1 MTELKQKIR
10 IMIADDQRLFR
21 EALHS
26 LLLGEPDLTVTGVA
40 ASGTEAL
47 KLARLLAPDIVL
59 FNPAM
64 RGEEGLETL
73 RALAACPGHPRIVL
87 FSDSTERE
95 RIIEALRLG
104 AHGILSLHSTPQ
116 LLFKSLRAVAA
127 GEYWVCHQSVC
138 DLIEYV
144 RAAGAPE
151 REAAPANGHHLTPRE
166 IDVISSVMDGCTNK
180 EIAGKLAISEQ
191 TVKHHLT
198 SIFGKVGVSNRLE
211 LALFAMHQSLQ

>member
-1 MTELKQKIR
+1 MTELRQQIR
-10 IMIADDQRLFR
+10 ILIADDRRLFR

-26 LLLGEPDLTVTGVA
+26 LLHGEPYLTVAGVA

-47 KLARLLAPDIVL
+47 ESARRLAPDIVL
-59 FNPAM
+59 LNPEM

-73 RALAACPGHPRIVL
+73 RALAAIPGRPRIVL
-87 FSDSTERE
+87 FSDCAEKE

-104 AHGILSLHSTPQ
+104 ACGILPWNSTPQ

-127 GEYWVCHQSVC
+127 GEYWVGHQSVC
-138 DLIEYV
+138 DLIEYI
-144 RAAGAPE
+144 RTAGAPE
-151 REAAPANGHHLTPRE
+151 REAPPTNGHKLTPRE
-166 IDVISSVMDGCTNK
+166 IDVIGSVMDGCTNK

-198 SIFGKVGVSNRLE
+198 SIFGKVGVNNRLE
-211 LALFAMHQSLQ
+211 LALFAMHQSL

>member
-1 MTELKQKIR
+1 MTELKQQIR
-10 IMIADDQRLFR
+10 ILIVDDQRLFR

-26 LLLGEPDLTVTGVA
+26 LLLGEPDLAVTGVA

-47 KLARLLAPDIVL
+47 KSARLLAPDIVL
-59 FNPAM
+59 LNPAM
-64 RGEEGLETL
+64 RGEDGLETL
-73 RALAACPGHPRIVL
+73 RALAAGPGRPRIVL
-87 FSDSTERE
+87 FSDCTERE

-104 AHGILSLHSTPQ
+104 AHGILPLNSTPQ

-127 GEYWVCHQSVC
+127 GEYWVNHQSVS

-144 RAAGAPE
+144 RAAGAPK
-151 REAAPANGHHLTPRE
+151 REAAPTNGHNLTPRE
-166 IDVISSVMDGCTNK
+166 IDVISSVVDGCTNK

-198 SIFGKVGVSNRLE
+198 SIFSKVGVNNRLE

>member
-1 MTELKQKIR
+1 MTELKQQIR
-10 IMIADDQRLFR
+10 ILIADDQRLFR

-26 LLLGEPDLTVTGVA
+26 LLLGEPDLSVAGVA

-47 KLARLLAPDIVL
+47 ESARRLAPDIVL
-59 FNPAM
+59 LNPAM
-64 RGEEGLETL
+64 RGEEGMETL
-73 RALAACPGHPRIVL
+73 RALAASPGRPRIVI
-87 FSDSTERE
+87 FSDCDEKE

-104 AHGILSLHSTPQ
+104 ARGILPLNSTPQ

-138 DLIEYV
+138 DLIDYV

-151 REAAPANGHHLTPRE
+151 REAAPTDGHHLTPRE
-166 IDVISSVMDGCTNK
+166 IDVIGSVVDGCTNR

-198 SIFGKVGVSNRLE
+198 SIFGKVGVTNRLE
-211 LALFAMHQSLQ
+211 LALFAMHQPLH